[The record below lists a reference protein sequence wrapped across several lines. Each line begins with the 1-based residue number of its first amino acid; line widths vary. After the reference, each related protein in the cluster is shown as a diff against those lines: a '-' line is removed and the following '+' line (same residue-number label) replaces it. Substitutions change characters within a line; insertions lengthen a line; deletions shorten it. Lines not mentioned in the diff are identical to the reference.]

1 MIPKL
6 TSEPGALDTAAA
18 IRAGEMSPLE
28 AVDAAIARI
37 EALDGPINAVVVRD
51 FDRAREAARALD
63 GEAPAPSMGSGEAR
77 PLLGVPMTIKESFNV
92 AGLPTTWGLAEHKD
106 FVARED
112 AAVVARLKRAGA
124 IVLGKTN
131 VPPLLSDWQA
141 NNPNYGRTRN
151 PYDLSRSPGGSSGG
165 SAAALAA
172 GMVPAE
178 YGSDIAGSIRVP
190 AHFCGVWGHKPT
202 WGAVDGAG
210 HAFPGT
216 DGHGVALGVVGPLAR
231 NGADLAALLE
241 LTLER
246 PRAPSDKPFAECR
259 FLVVERHPLVPT
271 DSGVVATVATAAA
284 AVERAGARV
293 DRASELLPDLAAQH
307 AAYFPMLIAAMN
319 PHMANPRTGQP
330 TLLTDWYGLLD
341 AQARFRRAWARLF
354 ECYDFVLAPPFATPA
369 FPHEDRAPAE
379 RTLTIDGEAYPAE
392 LGMAWPGVATFP
404 ELPATVL
411 PAGESGGLPVGL
423 QVIGAR
429 WRDRD
434 CIATATRI
442 GELLAG

>member
-6 TSEPGALDTAAA
+6 TNEPGALATAAA
-18 IRAGEMSPLE
+18 VRAGELSPLE

-37 EALDGPINAVVVRD
+37 EALDGPVNAVVVRD
-51 FDRAREAARALD
+51 FDRAREAARALEGQPPGD
-63 GEAPAPSMGSGEAR
+63 ER

-112 AAVVARLKRAGA
+112 AAVVTRLKRAGA
-124 IVLGKTN
+124 IFLGKTN
-131 VPPLLSDWQA
+131 VPPFLSDWQSS
-141 NNPNYGRTRN
+141 NPNYGRTRN
-151 PYDLSRSPGGSSGG
+151 PHDLSRSPGGSSGG

-178 YGSDIAGSIRVP
+178 FGSDIAGSIRVP

-202 WGAVDGAG
+202 WGAVDGTG

-216 DGHGVALGVVGPLAR
+216 DGHGIALGVVGPLAR
-231 NGADLAALLE
+231 NGADLAALLD

-246 PRAPSDKPFAECR
+246 PQVRADKPLGECR
-259 FLVVERHPLVPT
+259 FLVVDEHPLAPT
-271 DSGVVATVATAAA
+271 DAGIVAAIATAVSAI
-284 AVERAGARV
+284 ERAGARV
-293 DRASELLPDLAAQH
+293 DRRSDLLPDLAAQH
-307 AAYFPMLIAAMN
+307 AAYFPMLITAMN
-319 PHMANPRTGQP
+319 PYGPNPLTGQP
-330 TLLTDWYGLLD
+330 TLQSEWFGFLD

-354 ECYDFVLAPPFATPA
+354 EAYDFVLAPPFATPA
-369 FPHEDRAPAE
+369 FPHEDRPPAG
-379 RTLTIDGEAYPAE
+379 RTLSINGDDYAAE
-392 LGMAWPGVATFP
+392 LGMAWPGLATFP

-411 PAGESGGLPVGL
+411 PVGESGGLPVGL
-423 QVIGAR
+423 QVVGAR

-434 CIATATRI
+434 CIAMATRI
-442 GELLAG
+442 AERV